1 MLPIAIIASIIVG
14 TVFHAE
20 SGEPIEGAN
29 IYYQGTNIGTASDAQ
44 GSFILQDEMSKQ
56 ATLVISAIGYKTQR
70 YKIEP
75 ETSAGIEVAMQEKA
89 DLLGQVTIVPSDDEV
104 KMLIRKV
111 KERREDND
119 RFLHSTSTIATEKTF
134 LSISHLP
141 SRFAARHLGDS
152 AAFLPL
158 YREQKTV
165 ALEAAKTKDISA
177 PEQHAIVLSETDYSA
192 LIHRNGNLNFYQP
205 NVYLLGHS
213 FISPLAKSSTLYY
226 RYYLADSVVVDG
238 AKQYVIH
245 FRAKNSFDP
254 AFNGSMYIDSATYA
268 LCAIEAHVPPHTNIN
283 GLAALRV
290 SQTLATD
297 HTLLM
302 EQMHAT
308 IDYLTVIRDSTRQF
322 PTIEIQ
328 HELQAVQ
335 SEVLTKQ
342 PVADSLSK
350 SAWMDSLVNIPILK
364 VATFFARV
372 GTTGYIPTGSYV
384 DFGHIAQI
392 LQVNEHETVHVGL
405 PLATSPKLMKN
416 IRLEASIG
424 YGVRDRAWK
433 GMGRASFNLPTPRR
447 HVLQVEYHDQYVY
460 SEVDEMTYS
469 LRENAVGQLG
479 MDFTA
484 YAFEALYANQNHAN
498 SAVRQRQGSF
508 RWEADWND
516 ILETTIYLKAG
527 TQGYGS
533 PLVGY
538 HQMPFYSYS
547 TIGALFRLGWQ
558 ERRIDGWFRRI
569 HRGGKYPTL
578 FIGIE
583 GGAWNEPDDTRFAL
597 YGKFN
602 LLLKQNLSLGMAGEL
617 DYAFGAGI
625 MMGTLPP
632 QQSYNFQGNQ
642 GYTFDPYRF
651 TLMNNLQYTSQR
663 YMTLHL
669 NWNGQGILFNHIP
682 GIRYLHLRELAIFKL
697 AYGDGLTI
705 PYVEI
710 GCGIGNI
717 LRVGELYS
725 VWRLTHRSDLTTP
738 LWSLRF
744 RIHLSL

>member
-29 IYYQGTNIGTASDAQ
+29 IYYQGTDIGTASDAQ
-44 GSFILQDEMSKQ
+44 GSFVLHDEMTKP

-70 YKIEP
+70 YKIAP
-75 ETSAGIEVAMQEKA
+75 GTSAGIEVSMKEKA
-89 DLLGQVTIVPSDDEV
+89 DLLGEVTIFPSNEEV
-104 KMLIRKV
+104 KMLLKKV
-111 KERREDND
+111 KDRRGDND
-119 RFLHSTSTIATEKTF
+119 RFLGAPSTVATERTY

-158 YREQKTV
+158 YWEQKTV
-165 ALEAAKTKDISA
+165 MLEAALAKDISEI
-177 PEQHAIVLSETDYSA
+177 EQHAAILSETDYSA

-205 NVYLLGHS
+205 NVHLLGHS

-226 RYYLADSVVVDG
+226 RYYLADSIVVNG
-238 AKQYVIH
+238 SKQYIIH

-254 AFNGSMYIDSATYA
+254 AFNGTMYIDATSYA
-268 LCAIEAHVPPHTNIN
+268 LCAIEADVPSHTNIN
-283 GLAALRV
+283 GLAALNIK
-290 SQTLATD
+290 QTLAPD
-297 HTLLM
+297 HTLLN
-302 EQMHAT
+302 EQVHAT
-308 IDYLTVIRDSTRQF
+308 IDYLTIIRDSARQF
-322 PTIEIQ
+322 PTIELA
-328 HELQAVQ
+328 HELHAVQ
-335 SEVLTKQ
+335 PDTVGQQHAS
-342 PVADSLSK
+342 DSIGTSV
-350 SAWMDSLVNIPILK
+350 WMDSITNIPILK
-364 VATFFARV
+364 VASFFARV

-392 LQVNEHETVHVGL
+392 LQVNEHETVHIGL

-424 YGVRDRAWK
+424 YGIRDRAWK

-447 HVLQVEYHDQYVY
+447 HILQVEYHDQYVY
-460 SEVDEMTYS
+460 SEVDEMTHA

-484 YAFEALYANQNHAN
+484 YAFEALYANPNHAN

-508 RWEADWND
+508 RWEADWNNV
-516 ILETTIYLKAG
+516 LETTIYLKAG

-538 HQMPFYSYS
+538 NRMPFYTYS

-558 ERRIDGWFRRI
+558 EKRIDGWFRRI
-569 HRGGKYPTL
+569 HRGSKYPTL
-578 FIGIE
+578 FIGFE
-583 GGAWNEPDDTRFAL
+583 TGAWNEIDDTRFAL
-597 YGKFN
+597 YGKVD
-602 LLLKQNLSLGMAGEL
+602 LLLKQNLSLGMAGQL
-617 DYAFGAGI
+617 DYAFSAGI
-625 MMGTLPP
+625 RIGMLPP
-632 QQSYNFQGNQ
+632 KQHYYFQGNQ
-642 GYTFDPYRF
+642 GYTYDPYRF
-651 TLMNNLQYTSQR
+651 TLMNNLQYASQR
-663 YMTLHL
+663 YLTLHL

-682 GIRYLHLRELAIFKL
+682 GIRYLHLRELAVFKL
-697 AYGDGLTI
+697 AYGDELTM

-725 VWRLTHRSDLTTP
+725 IWRLTHRNDLTTP